1 MTKTKSITPADVA
14 ALLEPGMTVFIPG
27 TGGESLLFAEILKDH
42 PEACAGVRFVGVL
55 IPGVNHTDY
64 AGLHETARATAFFV
78 TPANRD
84 SYAAGKI
91 DFLPMHYSAVTPYLR
106 GQMSIDLALI
116 QVAPARDG
124 SHSVGIAAD
133 FVPSIVDVA
142 TTVVAHVNPAM
153 PSPPDCPR
161 IQAGDIDYVVE
172 AEHPLLAYDLGKIP
186 SRLNELG
193 ANIASLISDGDCV
206 EIGLGKI
213 QAAVLSPLYDRKNLR
228 LHAGMICDPI
238 MDLYAAGAFAART
251 GDRAPITT
259 GVAVGSPELYA
270 WVGENPDIAFRPVTH
285 THDVGVLGEIDNFVA
300 INSAI
305 EVDLLG
311 QGNAEMIGA
320 KQVSAG
326 GGLVDFMRG
335 ARRSK
340 GGRAVLALISATSDG
355 KTSRIVPTF
364 AQGTVVTCGRTDVDF
379 VITENGVADLRNT
392 TARARA
398 KALIEVA
405 APQFREE
412 LAGSLG

>member
-1 MTKTKSITPADVA
+1 MPKSIAPADVA
-14 ALLEPGMTVFIPG
+14 ALLKPGMTVFIPG
-27 TGGESLLFAEILKDH
+27 TGGESLLFAEVLEEH
-42 PEACAGVRFVGVL
+42 AESCAGVRFVAVL

-64 AGLHETARATAFFV
+64 AALHETARLTAFFI
-78 TPANRD
+78 TPANRE
-84 SYAAGKI
+84 SYAAGKVE
-91 DFLPMHYSAVTPYLR
+91 FLPMHYSAVTPYLR
-106 GQMSIDLALI
+106 DEMSIDLALI

-124 SHSVGIAAD
+124 AHSAGIAAD

-142 TTVVAHVNPAM
+142 KSVVAHVNPIM
-153 PSPPDCPR
+153 PSPPDCPTV
-161 IQAGDIDYVVE
+161 AEGDIDYVVE
-172 AEHPLLAYDLGKIP
+172 AEHALLDYDLGKIP

-193 ANIASLISDGDCV
+193 GHIASLIGDGDCV

-213 QAAVLSPLYDRKNLR
+213 QAAVLGPLHDRTNLR
-228 LHAGMICDPI
+228 LHSGMICDPI
-238 MDLYAAGAFAART
+238 MDLYAAGAFAPRAN
-251 GDRAPITT
+251 GRAPITT
-259 GVAVGSPELYA
+259 GVAVGSPALYA
-270 WVGENPDIAFRPVTH
+270 FVAENPDIAFRPVTY

-311 QGNAEMIGA
+311 QGNAEMIGG

-355 KTSRIVPTF
+355 RTSRIVPAF
-364 AQGTVVTCGRTDVDF
+364 APGTVVTCGRTDIDF
-379 VITENGVADLRNT
+379 VVTENGVADLRNT
-392 TARARA
+392 TLRARA
-398 KALIEVA
+398 EALIEVA

-412 LAGSLG
+412 LARSLA